1 MNLVIKSESLI
12 GNRHRNLD
20 RIFEFNTGK
29 VCGCVLIDG
38 FSSLDAGFHYVDF
51 LVDFFNEMIV
61 DGMDIDRVE
70 SVFYECSIAKTKYF
84 GKAAMAVVL
93 HSENEVRSSTVGD
106 VRIYFLSER
115 ERSIDDSLAQRL
127 IATGLAPEESIN
139 KHPLRNK
146 LTKYISKDSNHAL
159 PPFKSKIIKSGD
171 IIVMCTDGFWSNYKD
186 DEIFRISSSK
196 KIIELVCSI
205 DNCNGQDK
213 DNISASFLQFQST

>member
-1 MNLVIKSESLI
+1 MNLLVKSESLI
-12 GNRHRNLD
+12 GNRSRNLD

-38 FSSLDAGFHYVDF
+38 FSSLNASFHYVDF
-51 LVDFFNEMIV
+51 LVNYFNEMIV

-70 SVFYECSIAKTKYF
+70 SVFYECSIAKTECF

-93 HSENEVRSSTVGD
+93 HSENEVRSLTIGD

-115 ERSIDDSLAQRL
+115 ERSVDDSLAQRL
-127 IATGLAPEESIN
+127 IASGLAPEESIN

-146 LTKYISKDSNHAL
+146 LTKYISKDSNHTL
-159 PPFKSKIIKSGD
+159 PSFISRMVKIGD

-186 DEIFRISSSK
+186 DDIFNISSSK
-196 KIIELVCSI
+196 NLIELVCSI
-205 DNCNGQDK
+205 YDCNGKGK